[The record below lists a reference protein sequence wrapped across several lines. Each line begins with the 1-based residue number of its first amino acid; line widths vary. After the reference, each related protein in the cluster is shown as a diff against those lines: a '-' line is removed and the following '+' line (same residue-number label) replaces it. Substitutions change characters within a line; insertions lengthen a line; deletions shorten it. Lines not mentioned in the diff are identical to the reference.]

1 MCEQEGQTVIVE
13 VFVVVEPKVSLAP
26 TSPPA
31 VADLPPVH
39 GSLEPPAMTLTT
51 TDAMRMSV
59 ENRMIP
65 KDPNPKE
72 CILTKQGRTRNEE
85 ERARTKFQRKE
96 WN

>member
-13 VFVVVEPKVSLAP
+13 VLVVVELKVSLAP
-26 TSPPA
+26 ISPPA

-39 GSLEPPAMTLTT
+39 GFLELPAMTLPTM
-51 TDAMRMSV
+51 DAMRMSM
-59 ENRMIP
+59 EDRMIP
-65 KDPNPKE
+65 KDSKPKD

-85 ERARTKFQRKE
+85 RARTKFQGKG